1 MSNKDFTCARIIGQ
15 ATSLRVKGKR
25 CGNNCLKGM
34 NIGSGWERKSI
45 MQRCP
50 FIFIIRT
57 ENSRNNQTVGRK
69 TTLRLRTSFRKP
81 QAVTLSSL
89 AWRNRQKPARIG
101 HWGMV
106 SDKVDFLAGNCIGA
120 MPDHYEL
127 IMPGTRTLQFE
138 SHRAFQSLLGAWSRQ
153 LSTGQRGR
161 SASRNFLRSVLRSS
175 KILMQNCATLRNALR
190 KRNDELTYVSIY
202 MLSS

>member
-1 MSNKDFTCARIIGQ
+1 MCARITGQ

-34 NIGSGWERKSI
+34 NIGSGWEQKSI

-69 TTLRLRTSFRKP
+69 ATLRLRTSFRKP

-89 AWRNRQKPARIG
+89 AWRNRQQPARIG
-101 HWGMV
+101 RWRMV
-106 SDKVDFLAGNCIGA
+106 SDKVDFLAGNCMGA
-120 MPDHYEL
+120 MPD
-127 IMPGTRTLQFE
+127 TT
-138 SHRAFQSLLGAWSRQ
+138 
-153 LSTGQRGR
+153 
-161 SASRNFLRSVLRSS
+161 N
-175 KILMQNCATLRNALR
+175 
-190 KRNDELTYVSIY
+190 
-202 MLSS
+202 